1 MNRYTYRYVY
11 TCTFICNLNEERVS
25 SSFYSG
31 KTNEYTDSPFS
42 TFSAST
48 LMVFFPSFPRSV
60 SGCGVVCSRFRNG
73 KSILLFRCSQCPPLR
88 CFLKDFVCPFAS
100 VRILK
105 EECAILRR
113 KDWKF
118 VGWKVSDAMSIFF
131 SCFEGLWNVFK
142 RVLRR
147 YKVSWLVLRYRKVLY
162 GIKSWSERS

>member
-60 SGCGVVCSRFRNG
+60 SGCGVICSRFRNG

-88 CFLKDFVCPFAS
+88 CILKDSLLPFCFCSDLEGGMCYFAKKGLEIRCLES
-100 VRILK
+100 V
-105 EECAILRR
+105 
-113 KDWKF
+113 
-118 VGWKVSDAMSIFF
+118 
-131 SCFEGLWNVFK
+131 
-142 RVLRR
+142 
-147 YKVSWLVLRYRKVLY
+147 
-162 GIKSWSERS
+162 